1 MVQHCVALQTCSSF
15 LGYLAAKLG
24 NWVNFLKALAEER
37 NKQLQYKVDS
47 RISYDLRM
55 EQQLSCVKTFFT
67 SRFSPIPFL
76 V

>member
-37 NKQLQYKVDS
+37 NKQLQYKVDL

-55 EQQLSCVKTFFT
+55 EQQLSCFKTFFT

>member
-37 NKQLQYKVDS
+37 NKQLQYKD
-47 RISYDLRM
+47 
-55 EQQLSCVKTFFT
+55 QL
-67 SRFSPIPFL
+67 
-76 V
+76 